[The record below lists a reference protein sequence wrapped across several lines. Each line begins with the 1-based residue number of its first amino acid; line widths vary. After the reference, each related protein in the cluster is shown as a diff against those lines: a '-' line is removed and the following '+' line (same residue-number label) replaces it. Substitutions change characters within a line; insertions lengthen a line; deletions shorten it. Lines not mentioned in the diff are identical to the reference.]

1 MASFFQHQGT
11 ANDPPL
17 AVEPL
22 DIAVVGAGYVG
33 VVTGAGLASFGH
45 RVRLVDRSPDI
56 VARLNRGRAGFHEP
70 GLDDLLVAAIGCGR
84 ILATTDLAA
93 AVQQSDV
100 TFICVGTP
108 PGQDG
113 ACDLAHVRE
122 AAFEI
127 GGALAG
133 STRPHTVVTKST
145 VPPCTTRDVVR
156 PAVTGQSGRRDI
168 AVAANPEFLREG
180 SAVRDFL
187 NPDRIV
193 IGADSPDDGA
203 ALERLYAP
211 FSCPVVRCDC
221 ATAEMIKY
229 ASNAMLAVRISAA
242 NEIGSLCK
250 PLGIDANAV
259 LAAVGMDRRIGSSFL
274 RAGLGFGGSC
284 LPKDVR
290 ALAALGRARDRP
302 MWILEMALAVNEAQ
316 TQSLL
321 ELVRRRLSG
330 FSGKRIAVLGLAFKP
345 GTDDVRESIAISVV
359 RGLYARGAE
368 VVAYDPMAMERF
380 SESAP
385 FIEYAASAEQAM
397 RGSDAVV
404 IVTEWPEFEEIDYTG
419 CTVIDGRGC
428 AAARATARVY
438 EGLCW

>member
-1 MASFFQHQGT
+1 MASLFQHQGT
-11 ANDPPL
+11 ANDPPIAADL
-17 AVEPL
+17 L

-45 RVRLVDRSPDI
+45 RVRLIDRSPDI

-84 ILATTDLAA
+84 ITATTDLTA
-93 AVQQSDV
+93 AVQTSDV

-113 ACDLAHVRE
+113 ACDLRHVRE
-122 AAFEI
+122 AAWEI

-133 STRPHTVVTKST
+133 SVRPHTVVTKST
-145 VPPCTTRDVVR
+145 VPPCTARDVVR

-193 IGADSPDDGA
+193 IGADSQDDGA

-302 MWILEMALAVNEAQ
+302 VWILEMALAVNAAQ
-316 TQSLL
+316 TQALL
-321 ELVRRRLSG
+321 ELVRRRVG

-359 RGLYARGAE
+359 RGLTARGAE
-368 VVAYDPMAMERF
+368 VVAYDPMAMDRF
-380 SESAP
+380 GEFAP
-385 FIEYAASAEQAM
+385 FIEYAESAEQAM
-397 RGSDAVV
+397 QGSDAVV
-404 IVTEWPEFEEIDYTG
+404 IVTEWPAFEEIDYAG
-419 CTVIDGRGC
+419 KVVIDGRGC

-438 EGLCW
+438 DGLCW